1 MKKLTTTVLLVL
13 TSAII
18 FAQDNTLPTTGN
30 VGIGT
35 LNPSSKLDVNGNAI
49 IDSCLLIKDSLL
61 VNKDIRT
68 KGKIFVDEKAVFK
81 KNAVVRQ
88 NFRVKGNSR
97 VDGNL
102 RAYGN
107 TRVEGLLKL
116 PNATFLSNNNVNNGN
131 FDFLV
136 LNANGTAKK
145 IDYDSL
151 VNKLVQ
157 GIYAPPLLNPIDA
170 CQLAGG
176 NNPQW
181 YNGPSKL
188 FTSCPDVNVGIRTD
202 NPLYSLDV
210 RGRGYFNYGLK
221 LGTDFS
227 MTTNFSNVALLEGY
241 LNYNTN
247 QNANQKPW
255 IRFSLEKDGVYQ
267 SVFLVNNDGGLYCTS
282 VRVRIKQDIPV
293 PDFVFKPSYELMPL
307 SEVKEYVTLNSHLP
321 NIPSEKEI
329 RENGLSID
337 EMQLKL
343 LQKIEELTL
352 YMIQLDEEN
361 KKLKTEIEYLKK

>member
-1 MKKLTTTVLLVL
+1 M
-13 TSAII
+13 
-18 FAQDNTLPTTGN
+18 
-30 VGIGT
+30 
-35 LNPSSKLDVNGNAI
+35 SKHNRLDITQV
-49 IDSCLLIKDSLL
+49 
-61 VNKDIRT
+61 
-68 KGKIFVDEKAVFK
+68 VDEHLCHSCGACF
-81 KNAVVRQ
+81 ASC
-88 NFRVKGNSR
+88 GHNSISFHES
-97 VDGNL
+97 VGG
-102 RAYGN
+102 YY
-107 TRVEGLLKL
+107 V
-116 PNATFLSNNNVNNGN
+116 P
-131 FDFLV
+131 
-136 LNANGTAKK
+136 K
-145 IDYDSL
+145 IDYDTL
-151 VNKLVQ
+151 VNKLIQ
-157 GIYAPPLLNPIDA
+157 GIYAPPLPNEPLDG
-170 CQLAGG
+170 CQIVGV
-176 NNPQW
+176 NPQW
-181 YNGPSKL
+181 HNGPSKL

-227 MTTNFSNVALLEGY
+227 MTTNFSKIALLEAY
-241 LNYNTN
+241 LKYNTN

-255 IRFSLEKDGVYQ
+255 IRFSLEKDGIYQ

-282 VRVRIKQDIPV
+282 VRVRIKQNIPI
-293 PDFVFKPSYELMPL
+293 PDFVFKPSYDLMPL

-361 KKLKTEIEYLKK
+361 KVLKTEIENLKK

>member
-1 MKKLTTTVLLVL
+1 MVLK
-13 TSAII
+13 
-18 FAQDNTLPTTGN
+18 P
-30 VGIGT
+30 
-35 LNPSSKLDVNGNAI
+35 
-49 IDSCLLIKDSLL
+49 
-61 VNKDIRT
+61 
-68 KGKIFVDEKAVFK
+68 
-81 KNAVVRQ
+81 
-88 NFRVKGNSR
+88 
-97 VDGNL
+97 
-102 RAYGN
+102 
-107 TRVEGLLKL
+107 
-116 PNATFLSNNNVNNGN
+116 
-131 FDFLV
+131 
-136 LNANGTAKK
+136 NGTANK
-145 IDYDSL
+145 IDYDTL
-151 VNKLVQ
+151 VNKLIQ
-157 GIYAPPLLNPIDA
+157 GIYAPPLPGEPLDG
-170 CQLAGG
+170 CQIVGV
-176 NNPQW
+176 NPQW
-181 YNGPSKL
+181 HNGPSKL

-227 MTTNFSNVALLEGY
+227 MTTNFSKIALLEAY
-241 LNYNTN
+241 LKYNTN

-255 IRFSLEKDGVYQ
+255 IRFSLEKDGIYQ

-282 VRVRIKQDIPV
+282 VRVRIKQNIPI

-361 KKLKTEIEYLKK
+361 KVLKTEIENLKK